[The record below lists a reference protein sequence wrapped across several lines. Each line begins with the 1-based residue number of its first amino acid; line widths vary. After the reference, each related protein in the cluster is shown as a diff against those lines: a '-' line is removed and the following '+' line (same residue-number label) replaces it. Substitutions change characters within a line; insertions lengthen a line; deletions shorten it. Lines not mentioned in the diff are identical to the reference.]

1 MDEITIV
8 GVDLAKQVFQSLGA
22 TSDGR
27 AGFRKK
33 QSRSQFAKVRSALP
47 PCIVAMEAC
56 AAAHYSDRE
65 LARLGDDVRLIP
77 PVCFRPF
84 VRRRN
89 STSVLHPDGRRR
101 SPRQRRRNDTRSSDT
116 NDRSG

>member
-1 MDEITIV
+1 MDETRTV
-8 GVDLAKQVFQSLGA
+8 GVDLAKQVFLSLGA

-33 QSRSQFAKVRSALP
+33 LSGSQSAKVRSALP
-47 PCIVAMEAC
+47 PCIVAVEAC

-65 LARLGDDVRLIP
+65 LARLGDDIRLIP

-89 STSVLHPDGRRR
+89 STSDLPPDGHGG

>member
-1 MDEITIV
+1 MDETGTV

-33 QSRSQFAKVRSALP
+33 LSRSQFAKARSAQP

-56 AAAHYSDRE
+56 ATAHYLDRD
-65 LARLGDDVRLIP
+65 LARLGDAIRLIP

-84 VRRRN
+84 VKRRN
-89 STSVLHPDGRRR
+89 STSVLHLDGHGG
-101 SPRQRRRNDTRSSDT
+101 SPRQRRRNDT
-116 NDRSG
+116 DRKSVV